1 MRQEITATQMSPV
14 PKSYGFLPK
23 GDRYK
28 TLHCRKLTHEAGRPL
43 YIVLDDQK
51 RTTGIRIPLHVLHK
65 VNKQSKETL
74 PTRRAA
80 TTKRDATDIANVAA
94 EIDTQFPKI
103 PASEKQA
110 VLKHGFKKHS
120 GRVGRTSSIPLTRKI
135 LFAVIAH
142 VRHTH
147 TDYDAML
154 KNGKSREHARK
165 TTREG
170 IETVMR
176 TWGYTKGTRGEA
188 PTLRKLTY

>member
-1 MRQEITATQMSPV
+1 MRQEITVTHQSPV

-65 VNKQSKETL
+65 VNKLSKETL
-74 PTRRAA
+74 STRRAA
-80 TTKRDATDIANVAA
+80 TTKRDATDIANAAA

-120 GRVGRTSSIPLTRKI
+120 GRVGRTTSIPLSRKI
-135 LFAVIAH
+135 FFAVIAH

-147 TDYDAML
+147 TDYDAL
-154 KNGKSREHARK
+154 LQGGKSRGHARK
-165 TTREG
+165 TTRKG

-176 TWGYTKGTRGEA
+176 KWGYTKELNWYFRTESA
-188 PTLRKLTY
+188 

>member
-1 MRQEITATQMSPV
+1 MRQEITVTQKSPV

-43 YIVLDDQK
+43 YIVIDDQK

-74 PTRRAA
+74 TTRRAA
-80 TTKRDATDIANVAA
+80 TTKRDATDIANAAA
-94 EIDTQFPKI
+94 EIDTRFPKI

-110 VLKHGFKKHS
+110 VLKHSFKKHS
-120 GRVGRTSSIPLTRKI
+120 GRVGRTSSIPLSRKI

-142 VRHTH
+142 VRHTQ
-147 TDYDAML
+147 TDYDALL
-154 KNGKSREHARK
+154 KSGKSREHARK
-165 TTREG
+165 ITRKG

-176 TWGYTKGTRGEA
+176 KWGYTKGTRGEA
-188 PTLRKLTY
+188 PTSHKLTY